1 MKKTK
6 DGMKKR
12 IDTFKVIMRR
22 NSGDQKI
29 KDYCERAIERL
40 RKENQDEA

>member
-6 DGMKKR
+6 EGMKKR

-22 NSGDQKI
+22 NSGDKKI
-29 KDYCERAIERL
+29 KDYCERAIEKL
-40 RKENQDEA
+40 RKEGQDEA